1 MDFNLYPV
9 FLEIMRQ
16 GSVSKA
22 ADALGLTQSATS
34 NALARLRA
42 QMDDPL
48 FVRTRKGMLPT
59 HFAKQARPHVERA
72 MEMLRGLSADTES
85 DAIQL
90 GDLRRRFT
98 VVMSDLEE
106 TLFLPTLIEQLAT
119 EAPGVGIEVK
129 PFQRERLQENLER
142 GRIDFVMAHLTAPV
156 KNLISKPLTK
166 QGFVC
171 LSRADQRKPDDD
183 LTLDH
188 YTSRGHILV
197 APDRGGTRGV
207 IDYKLRELGRRRN
220 VVCSVPH
227 FLSACLLA
235 ARSDH
240 LLTVPRLL
248 GELVADNFGL
258 KVQGLPFAM
267 PGFTIGLHWHQTRDS
282 DPEHASF
289 RNFVL
294 EKVVG

>member
-42 QMDDPL
+42 QMADPL

-59 HFAKQARPHVERA
+59 HFAKDIRPRIERA
-72 MEMLRGLSADTES
+72 VETLQSVSAAAAPELHELRE
-85 DAIQL
+85 
-90 GDLRRRFT
+90 LRRRFT
-98 VVMSDLEE
+98 IVMSDLEE
-106 TLFLPTLIEQLAT
+106 TLFLPQLIEQLAAT
-119 EAPGVGIEVK
+119 APQVQVEVK
-129 PFQRERLQENLER
+129 QFQRENLRHNMER
-142 GRIDFVMAHLTAPV
+142 GRIDFVLAHLTAPI
-156 KNLISKPLTK
+156 KNIVSKPVSK
-166 QGFVC
+166 QEFVC
-171 LSRADQRKPDDD
+171 LARAGHRR
-183 LTLDH
+183 LDGPLSLAQ
-188 YTSRGHILV
+188 YTALGHVLV

-207 IDYKLRELGRRRN
+207 IDDQLKKMDHRRN

-227 FLSACLLA
+227 FLPACLLA
-235 ARSDH
+235 ARSEH

-248 GELVADNFGL
+248 GETVAEPFAL
-258 KVQGLPFAM
+258 ELHELPFSM
-267 PGFTIGLHWHQTRDS
+267 PRFTIGLHWHRTRDS

-289 RNFVL
+289 RAFVL
-294 EKVVG
+294 NLIAG